1 MPNLPHNSIGEML
14 RKAREQKRYSLED
27 VNRQTKISIPVLEA
41 LEQDDFESF
50 ESDTYLRGF
59 LKNYASF
66 LQVDIDT
73 LMTTL
78 ERQRGRV
85 HTGKGTLWDIEETMT
100 EEKLKSPRIISR
112 VVLPALLIV
121 ILVLSVLLVRSCREV
136 HDLKS
141 RLGSIHGLDRSG
153 GETELQRLAFR
164 SSGSDGNV

>member
-1 MPNLPHNSIGEML
+1 MPNLPLNSIGELL
-14 RKAREQKRYSLED
+14 RKAREQKRYSFED
-27 VNRQTKISIPVLEA
+27 VNRHTKISIPVLEA

-50 ESDTYLRGF
+50 ESDTYLKGF

-66 LQVDIDT
+66 LQVDIET

-112 VVLPALLIV
+112 IVLPALIVV
-121 ILVLSVLLVRSCREV
+121 ILVLSLFLMRACREV
-136 HDLKS
+136 RSLKS
-141 RLGSIHGLDRSG
+141 GRSQTQELGRNNGSP
-153 GETELQRLAFR
+153 EYQRLSSRF
-164 SSGSDGNV
+164 SGSDGNV